1 MRRRCP
7 CTAASRRETRRS
19 TPRNRAKSRWPSWRG
34 EPGSPW
40 SGGLRLIGVH
50 REPLAGRERD
60 GQRLVAAERDEL
72 PADTVE
78 THHLAEVNVDA
89 PDVQRKPPAREARP
103 ERRTGETVRA
113 LNDGITSAVRE
124 EQAGT
129 GEAPLTQQTPKK
141 QEERTVGE

>member
-40 SGGLRLIGVH
+40 SGGLRLLGVP

-60 GQRLVAAERDEL
+60 GQQLVAAEAAAPPRDA
-72 PADTVE
+72 AD
-78 THHLAEVNVDA
+78 THHLADVNV
-89 PDVQRKPPAREARP
+89 PTPTVTPNLPP
-103 ERRTGETVRA
+103 RA
-113 LNDGITSAVRE
+113 T
-124 EQAGT
+124 
-129 GEAPLTQQTPKK
+129 
-141 QEERTVGE
+141 